1 MKINSIGIY
10 AATLLAMVFWSLSF
24 IWYKEVFQFYK
35 PITLVVGRLT
45 ISTIF
50 LFATVGLLMRKLTRM
65 RMGDLKYFMLL
76 AFFEPSLYFIGES
89 FGMTMVSSTLAAVIV
104 STIPLFSPLGEFYI
118 YKTRVTLMNF
128 IGILVSVVG
137 VGMVI
142 FHQGFGKIEAN
153 PVGIALMFL
162 AVFAALGYSLALRK
176 LTSTYNVYS
185 IITYQNTIA
194 VIYFLPLFFIFEF
207 THFMGVG
214 VTFQSL
220 MPLIKLG
227 IFASTFAFLLF
238 TYSVKHLGVT
248 KANSFANAIPV
259 LTAIF
264 AYFLL
269 GETLDIIK
277 ITGIAIVVFGL
288 FLSQVPK
295 EHARRVFAFIPVG
308 LITRASL
315 RKNE

>member
-1 MKINSIGIY
+1 MQKSSFRIY
-10 AATLLAMVFWSLSF
+10 VAVVFAMVFWSLSF
-24 IWYKEVFQFYK
+24 IWYKEVFVFYK

-45 ISTIF
+45 ISSIF
-50 LFATVGLLMRKLTRM
+50 LFLVTGLMRKLTPVNPV
-65 RMGDLKYFMLL
+65 DVKYFLLL
-76 AFFEPSLYFIGES
+76 AFFEPFLYFVGES

-128 IGILVSVVG
+128 LGIVVSVVG

-142 FHQGFGKIEAN
+142 FHRGFGELEAN

-162 AVFAALGYSLALRK
+162 AVVAALGYSLTLRK
-176 LTSTYNVYS
+176 LTAKYNVFT
-185 IITYQNTIA
+185 IITYQNTLAIL
-194 VIYFLPLFFIFEF
+194 YFLPFFFIFEF
-207 THFMGVG
+207 KHFVSVG
-214 VTFQSL
+214 VTMKSV
-220 MPLIKLG
+220 MPLVKLG

-269 GETLDIIK
+269 GEVLTLTK
-277 ITGIAIVVFGL
+277 MLGIGIVVLGL

-295 EHARRVFAFIPVG
+295 EHARKVFAFIPVG
-308 LITRASL
+308 LITLARL
-315 RKNE
+315 KKKE